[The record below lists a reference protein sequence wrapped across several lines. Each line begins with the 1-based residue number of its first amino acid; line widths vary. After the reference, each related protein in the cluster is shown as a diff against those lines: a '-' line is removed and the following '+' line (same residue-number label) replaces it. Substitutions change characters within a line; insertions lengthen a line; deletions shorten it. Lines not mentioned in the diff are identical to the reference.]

1 MTHVD
6 VLWVSGCVTIET
18 SYRNTVRN
26 QELNFG
32 NQTISKS
39 VITKV
44 LAKIVVQ
51 GQGFILVCVFIF

>member
-1 MTHVD
+1 M
-6 VLWVSGCVTIET
+6 LWVSGCVTIET
-18 SYRNTVRN
+18 SYRNTIRN
-26 QELNFG
+26 QELNFR

-51 GQGFILVCVFIF
+51 GQVSACFILVCVFIF